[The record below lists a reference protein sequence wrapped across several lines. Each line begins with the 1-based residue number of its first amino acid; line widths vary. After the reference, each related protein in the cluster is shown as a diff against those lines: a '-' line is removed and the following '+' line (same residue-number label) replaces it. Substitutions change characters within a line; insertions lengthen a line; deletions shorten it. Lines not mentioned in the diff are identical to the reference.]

1 MSIRGIDVSDYQS
14 NINWQAV
21 AQGGI
26 LFGFVKATEGGTL
39 VSQTFA
45 RNWSAMKAVGIQR
58 GAYHFFRPAS
68 DVQGQIDLFLKT
80 VKLEPGDLPAVL
92 DLETT
97 GGLST
102 GELCDR
108 AAIWLAAVEKAT
120 LMRPIIYTYPGF
132 WDKLGTTRFADYPL
146 WIAHYTSA
154 EQPWT
159 PGGWKSWTF
168 WQYSDTGSTSGIPGN
183 IDVNI
188 FESVGEGALSQKVG
202 DIQKLLKSKGF
213 YQGAIDG
220 KFGATTKVSLISFQK
235 SIGLQADGVAGLKTW
250 AALMRKSPDLV
261 VPTPT
266 PTPIPTPTPT
276 PTPTPIPTPIPSVVR
291 LTEVFS
297 SYQGNATQ
305 DTALI
310 WLQTQVPTSI
320 LGQFTQKWRTTAVPQ
335 DTNLRLIDV
344 CKLYSG
350 LVNQD
355 QALEWLQT
363 QVSPTVIAEFAQKW
377 RTQSATSSSTIR
389 LIDVCK
395 FYRAAPNQNQAI
407 DWLQGQIP
415 ESILSEFFRKWQTV
429 NRDGK

>member
-1 MSIRGIDVSDYQS
+1 MSIRGIDVSDYQP
-14 NINWQAV
+14 NVNWQAV
-21 AQGGI
+21 AGEGVV
-26 LFGFVKATEGGTL
+26 FGFVKSTEGATL

-45 RNWSAMKAVGIQR
+45 RNWAAMKAAGIQR

-68 DVQGQIDLFLKT
+68 SVQGQIDLFLKT
-80 VKLEPGDLPAVL
+80 VKLEPGDLPGVL
-92 DLETT
+92 DIETT
-97 GGLST
+97 GGLSA

-120 LMRPIIYTYPGF
+120 QMRPIIYTYPGF
-132 WDKLGTTRFADYPL
+132 WDNLGTTRFADYPL

-159 PGGWKSWTF
+159 PGWKSWTF
-168 WQYSDTGSTSGIPGN
+168 WQYTDTGSISGISGN
-183 IDVNI
+183 VDLNI
-188 FESVGEGALSQKVG
+188 FESVREGEISQKVG
-202 DIQKLLKSKGF
+202 NIQKLLKIQGF

-220 KFGATTKVSLISFQK
+220 KFAASTKASLISFQK
-235 SIGLQADGVAGLKTW
+235 SKGLDADGIAGLKTW

-261 VPTPT
+261 VPRPAPT
-266 PTPIPTPTPT
+266 PTPAPTPKPLPTPTPT
-276 PTPTPIPTPIPSVVR
+276 PSIVR

-297 SYQGNATQ
+297 SYQGKATQ

-310 WLQTQVPTSI
+310 WLQTQVSTLV
-320 LGQFTQKWRTTAVPQ
+320 LGEFAQKWRTTAVPP

-344 CKLYSG
+344 CKFYRG
-350 LVNQD
+350 LTTQD

-377 RTQSATSSSTIR
+377 RSQSLTPSSTIR

-395 FYRAAPNQNQAI
+395 FYRAAPNQNQAL
-407 DWLQGQIP
+407 DWLQGQI
-415 ESILSEFFRKWQTV
+415 SAAIILEFFRKWQTV